1 MNTAVRTLWI
11 TGIIV
16 LLFGCGQSHKNSEP
30 SSDIAMSS
38 AERSAPQSMSSPSA
52 APGAGGSVATDSAA
66 SPASYVSSSAAVESG
81 KDTSRKF
88 IRTANLKFKV
98 ESVIKS
104 TYEIEDITVRNGG
117 FVTVTNLNSNIDNLT
132 VTPISEDSSL
142 ETKYYTVTNTMTLRV
157 PNTALDSTLKAIALQ
172 IDYLDYRIIQA
183 SDVGLDMLA
192 NRLRQNRLGK
202 QQGRLTSAIDRRGK
216 KLDET
221 LSAEELLMNK
231 QDESDAAGISNLS
244 MLDQISY
251 STISLAIY
259 QRQAVR
265 REMIANDKNIEA
277 YEPSVGS
284 KLLGALKIGW
294 KGLEAVVLFLA
305 RFWGLFLFGA
315 VVYLLYRKY
324 GSGRSEWPV
333 PRRKEDRDDEQ
344 K

>member
-1 MNTAVRTLWI
+1 MATPTAVDT
-11 TGIIV
+11 
-16 LLFGCGQSHKNSEP
+16 
-30 SSDIAMSS
+30 
-38 AERSAPQSMSSPSA
+38 
-52 APGAGGSVATDSAA
+52 VA
-66 SPASYVSSSAAVESG
+66 PASYVSSSAAVESG
-81 KDTSRKF
+81 RDTSRKF

-98 ESVIKS
+98 KNVIKS
-104 TYEIEDITVRNGG
+104 TYEIEDITVRSGG
-117 FVTVTNLNSNIDNLT
+117 FVTLTNLNSTVDNLT

-142 ETKYYTVTNTMTLRV
+142 ETTYYTVANTMTLRV

-183 SDVGLDMLA
+183 DDVGLEMLA
-192 NRLRQNRLGK
+192 NRLRQNRLAR
-202 QQGRLTSAIDRRGK
+202 QQGRLANAIDRRGK

-221 LSAEELLMNK
+221 LSAEETLMNK
-231 QDESDAAGISNLS
+231 QGESDDAGISNLS
-244 MLDQISY
+244 MSDRISY

-277 YEPSVGS
+277 YEPSIGS

-305 RFWGLFLFGA
+305 KFWGLILFGI

-324 GSGRSEWPV
+324 GRGAAEWPV
-333 PRRKEDRDDEQ
+333 PRRHEDRDDNA